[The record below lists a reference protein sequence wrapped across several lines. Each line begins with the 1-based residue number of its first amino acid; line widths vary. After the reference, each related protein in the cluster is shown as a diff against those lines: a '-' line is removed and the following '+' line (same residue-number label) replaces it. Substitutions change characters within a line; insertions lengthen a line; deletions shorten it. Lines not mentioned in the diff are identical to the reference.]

1 MDIFLDQ
8 GWRHHVHFITEISF
22 TKHVQCT
29 LYSVH
34 CTHKLPCKIIK
45 LFGIAC
51 FSLIFPCP
59 ELHIDTVE
67 VILSDWRDTGA
78 GRRRKVTELLG
89 VHLFWHT
96 LSEALCADA
105 NKWLTREKFCT
116 VTATGSTGT

>member
-1 MDIFLDQ
+1 MDTSLRFRLQ
-8 GWRHHVHFITEISF
+8 SM
-22 TKHVQCT
+22 
-29 LYSVH
+29 YSVH

-96 LSEALCADA
+96 LSEALCANA